1 MKSLLLLLLS
11 TQAFAF
17 YLITNNGSHFNSKKV
32 KVYITSNSTC
42 SNTGYT
48 ANDLLDLAVEG
59 SKESWNKVGKANI
72 KVIKGGVFTTSDTN
86 FLTGELC
93 VADSDTTCGAGTVPK
108 VTSIIIACNNNT
120 TNFPSSGT
128 LAISAP
134 NNIKGTTI
142 KGSVILLNDRASS
155 ILNQFSNAEMKK
167 ILAHEIGHA
176 LGIGHSKDDDALMY
190 STNIIN
196 KNGLAEDDI
205 LALTHLYPHNL
216 NEIDCTGFIGSIST
230 NDDQTPPFS
239 GLIHLTLGFLS
250 IFLVIKLFHNWFP
263 PLSKA

>member
-17 YLITNNGSHFNSKKV
+17 YFITNNGSHFNSKKV

-134 NNIKGTTI
+134 NNIKSNAI
-142 KGSVILLNDRASS
+142 KGSVILLNDRVSS
-155 ILNQFSNAEMKK
+155 ILNQFSKMM
-167 ILAHEIGHA
+167 L
-176 LGIGHSKDDDALMY
+176 
-190 STNIIN
+190 
-196 KNGLAEDDI
+196 
-205 LALTHLYPHNL
+205 
-216 NEIDCTGFIGSIST
+216 
-230 NDDQTPPFS
+230 
-239 GLIHLTLGFLS
+239 
-250 IFLVIKLFHNWFP
+250 
-263 PLSKA
+263 